1 MKKIFC
7 ILNSTFLILL
17 CGCSSTTITDYDSLG
32 NVYKVTK
39 TNESA
44 MYVGMQ
50 SLEKKDN
57 FIHVSG
63 WSVGANPSAN
73 IYGIGAFDLVAGSIN
88 NKTGATNALGY
99 ATMIDSSKVSID
111 ITANKDGITAKAQI
125 NEVQP
130 NQNAEATAENQ
141 TEKAE

>member
-1 MKKIFC
+1 MKKI
-7 ILNSTFLILL
+7 LMFLVSAIAL

-57 FIHVSG
+57 FVHLSG
-63 WSVGANPSAN
+63 WCVGANPTVN
-73 IYGIGAFDLVAGSIN
+73 IYGVGAFDCVAGSIN
-88 NKTGATNALGY
+88 NETGSTNAFGY
-99 ATMIDSSKVSID
+99 ATMIDSSKVSLD
-111 ITANKDGITAKAQI
+111 ITANKEGIKAKVES
-125 NEVQP
+125 NETSTKTSES
-130 NQNAEATAENQ
+130 EA
-141 TEKAE
+141 K

>member
-1 MKKIFC
+1 
-7 ILNSTFLILL
+7 
-17 CGCSSTTITDYDSLG
+17 
-32 NVYKVTK
+32 
-39 TNESA
+39 

-63 WSVGANPSAN
+63 WCVGTNPSAN
-73 IYGIGAFDLVAGSIN
+73 LYGIGAFDLVAGSIN

-130 NQNAEATAENQ
+130 NQNTEATSENQ

>member
-32 NVYKVTK
+32 NVCKVTR

-63 WSVGANPSAN
+63 WCVGTNPSAN
-73 IYGIGAFDLVAGSIN
+73 LYGIGAFDLVAGSIN
-88 NKTGATNALGY
+88 NKTGATNAFGY
-99 ATMIDSSKVSID
+99 ATMIDSSKVSLD
-111 ITANKDGITAKAQI
+111 ITANKDGITAKAQT
-125 NEVQP
+125 NEVQKSS
-130 NQNAEATAENQ
+130 NGSTTEKTQ